1 MLPHLFIFFNQVS
14 DEIEGG
20 GLKLNLRIREMCKKF
35 LKAHGPVIATLQI
48 NVHESR
54 SNEARK
60 CKELLYFMKD
70 QVLPKTMRL
79 VSGNRLRKIRN
90 KDTMERRNWFRRML
104 CSKTK
109 KRSVAIV
116 IQTDRQTDRTDR
128 QTGRKTDRQT
138 EI

>member
-1 MLPHLFIFFNQVS
+1 MLPHLFTSSNQVS

-35 LKAHGPVIATLQI
+35 LKAHGPVIATLQV

-90 KDTMERRNWFRRML
+90 KDTMERRNWFRRMW

>member
-1 MLPHLFIFFNQVS
+1 
-14 DEIEGG
+14 
-20 GLKLNLRIREMCKKF
+20 MCKKF
-35 LKAHGPVIATLQI
+35 LKAHGPVIATLQV
-48 NVHESR
+48 NVHEGR
-54 SNEARK
+54 SNEVRK

-138 EI
+138 ER

>member
-1 MLPHLFIFFNQVS
+1 MLPHFFTSFNQVS

-20 GLKLNLRIREMCKKF
+20 GLKLDLRIREMCKKF

-48 NVHESR
+48 DVHKSR

-60 CKELLYFMKD
+60 CKELLCFMKD

-79 VSGNRLRKIRN
+79 VSGNRLRKIRS
-90 KDTMERRNWFRRML
+90 KDTTERRNWFRRMW
-104 CSKTK
+104 CSKKK

-116 IQTDRQTDRTDR
+116 MQTDRQTDRTDR
-128 QTGRKTDRQT
+128 QTGRKTNRHT
-138 EI
+138 EK

>member
-35 LKAHGPVIATLQI
+35 LKAHGPVIATLQV

-90 KDTMERRNWFRRML
+90 KDTMERRNWFRRMW

-116 IQTDRQTDRTDR
+116 IQTDRQDG
-128 QTGRKTDRQT
+128 QTNW
-138 EI
+138 

>member
-1 MLPHLFIFFNQVS
+1 MLPHLFTSSNQVS

-35 LKAHGPVIATLQI
+35 LKAHGPVIATLQV

-79 VSGNRLRKIRN
+79 VSGYRLRKIRN
-90 KDTMERRNWFRRML
+90 KDTMERRNWFRRMW